1 MEVFSLSSAFMVI
14 WATGE
19 DYKDSLYL
27 IYPAMA
33 PDSTKQ
39 LSKTAISLGVQAGKG
54 WTRSFQVPTVV
65 ADDDDGG
72 GGGGGGVEGI

>member
-1 MEVFSLSSAFMVI
+1 MVI

-39 LSKTAISLGVQAGKG
+39 LSKTAIALGVQAGKG

-65 ADDDDGG
+65 AEA
-72 GGGGGGVEGI
+72 VNWPRVNTAVATRCLWT